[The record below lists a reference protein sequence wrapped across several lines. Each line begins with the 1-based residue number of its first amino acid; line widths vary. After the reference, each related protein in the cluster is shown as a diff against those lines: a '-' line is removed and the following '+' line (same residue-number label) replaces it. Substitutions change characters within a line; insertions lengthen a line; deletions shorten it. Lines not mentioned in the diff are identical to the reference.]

1 MDFLLNVPVF
11 LASVVII
18 SLSGVM
24 MPGPVMAV
32 TISKGR
38 SNGNA
43 GAMIALGHGII
54 EIPLMIL
61 IYFGFAHFFSYEIV
75 RRVIG
80 FIGGIMLGFMG
91 LQMFKAKDQIGGEE
105 RNMKFSSMFSG
116 VVTTGANP
124 YFFLWWATIGSALVI
139 NSTLFGLTGFL
150 LFALVHWL
158 CDFFWDLFVS
168 KAVYKSRNLWNL
180 KVHKIVFSVC
190 ASILIIFGTWFI
202 YSAIK

>member
-43 GAMIALGHGII
+43 GAIIALGHGII

-61 IYFGFAHFFSYEIV
+61 IYFGFAPFFSYEIV

-91 LQMFKAKDQIGGEE
+91 LQMFKAKDQIGGKE

-158 CDFFWDLFVS
+158 CDFFWHLFVS
-168 KAVYKSRNLWNL
+168 KAVYKSRNLWNS